1 MNIVDRAKNIILTP
15 KTEWPAIAAEEANVG
30 QIITGYVI
38 PLALIPAIA
47 QIIGWGVIG
56 QGIIVSF
63 SWGIAMAIVSFISAV
78 VGVYISAWVLDLLA
92 PNFASEKNFGRS
104 VQLVAYSYTPAWVAG
119 VLHIVPLLATLV
131 LIASLYGLYLLYL
144 GVPVLKKT
152 PQDKVVIYLIVSI
165 VVVIVVSVILA
176 AILTPI
182 MLGIFG
188 LSALSMLGRP

>member
-15 KTEWPAIAAEEANVG
+15 KTEWPAIAAEQANVG

-38 PLALIPAIA
+38 PLSLIPAIA

-63 SWGIAMAIVSFISAV
+63 NWGIAMAIVSFLSAV
-78 VGVYISAWVLDLLA
+78 FGVYLSSFVVDILA
-92 PNFASEKNFGRS
+92 PNFGSEKNFGKS
-104 VQLVAYSYTPAWVAG
+104 VQLVAYSYTPAWIAG
-119 VLHIVPLLATLV
+119 VLYIVPLLGTLV
-131 LIASLYGLYLLYL
+131 LIASIYGLYLLYL
-144 GVPVLKKT
+144 GMPAMKKT
-152 PQDKVVIYLIVSI
+152 PEDKVVVYLVVTI

-188 LSALSMLGRP
+188 LSAPTMLGRP